1 MRTFCRL
8 LAVVGAM
15 VLFWGTSSAEDFP
28 TRYIRVI
35 VGPGPDITIRLCGPK
50 MAEALGQ
57 QIIIEPKPG
66 AGGVIA
72 AQTIAASPPD
82 GYSLLLTTPSYTI
95 NTALGQ
101 MPLDLRRDFAP
112 IALMTTSPFV
122 LIVNPSLPV
131 HNLAELIAY
140 AKAHPGKLN
149 YASAGIGTPP
159 HLAGELF
166 KSMAG
171 LDIVHVPFREANS
184 ALASVISGNV
194 QMAFSLS
201 SIAVPQI
208 ASGAVR
214 GIGVT
219 SLTPSKLVP
228 NLPAIA
234 QSGLPGFEVLGWN
247 GLVAPAGT
255 PAPVIA
261 KLNAALLH
269 ALDDGELRHRLEVAG
284 YEPAAHN
291 TPEEYGAFIKSDAE
305 KWISLVKK
313 TGMKAH

>member
-122 LIVNPSLPV
+122 LIVNSSLPV

-284 YEPAAHN
+284 YEPTAHN

-305 KWISLVKK
+305 KWIGLVKK

>member
-15 VLFWGTSSAEDFP
+15 VLFCGTSSAEDFP

-112 IALMTTSPFV
+112 IALITTSPFV

-247 GLVAPAGT
+247 GLVAPART

-269 ALDDGELRHRLEVAG
+269 ALDDSELRQRLEVAG

-305 KWISLVKK
+305 KWIGLVKK

>member
-15 VLFWGTSSAEDFP
+15 VLFCGASSAEEFP

-35 VGPGPDITIRLCGPK
+35 VGPGPDITIRLCAPK

-131 HNLAELIAY
+131 HNLTELIAY

-219 SLTPSKLVP
+219 SLTPSKLVL

-284 YEPAAHN
+284 YEPTAHN

-305 KWISLVKK
+305 KWIGLVKK

>member
-15 VLFWGTSSAEDFP
+15 ALFCGTSSAEDFP

-269 ALDDGELRHRLEVAG
+269 ALDDNELRHRLEVAG
-284 YEPAAHN
+284 YEPATHN

-305 KWISLVKK
+305 KWIGLVRK

>member
-15 VLFWGTSSAEDFP
+15 VMFWGTSSAEDFP
-28 TRYIRVI
+28 TRYIRGI

-305 KWISLVKK
+305 KWISLVKR